1 MLRSSSIIAGAQV
14 INIVASLLK
23 VKVVAVLLGPAGVGL
38 AGLYLNLIQTAS
50 ALASLGTGAAGT
62 RQIAAAHATGEAIA
76 LARTGRAL
84 LLGNMAL
91 AAASAGLFFLA
102 SGWIARFVLDKESV
116 SADVA
121 WLSIGVALTVAAG
134 SQVSMLAGLRR
145 VGDLARINLGTGVVG
160 AALGVAALWL
170 WGTGGLLAMILVVPA
185 VSFLLGH
192 VQVARLALPAG
203 GTMSWRELWL
213 EWRALVTLGFAFML
227 SGLVTTAGDL
237 AIRTLVQRDLGLES
251 LGHFQAA
258 WAIGVTYIGFV
269 LGAMGT
275 DYYPRLTAVIG
286 DRDAAA
292 RLVNE
297 QTEVALLLCAPVV
310 VAMLGFAPWVIR
322 LMYSG
327 AFEPAVDILR
337 WQLLGDIPKVMS
349 WPLGYILLAA
359 GAGRTFVLTE
369 TLAMC
374 VFVSGVAIG
383 LPRVGVTATGV
394 AFLALYAFYLPLV
407 RWLGGRRIGFRWT
420 PAVKAQAAAVMIAA
434 LAVEGATR
442 WSDATGA
449 IVGAAIA
456 SALAIWALIRLSSR
470 AEIGGRLGDTA
481 ALGEQVRR
489 WIKARF

>member
-1 MLRSSSIIAGAQV
+1 
-14 INIVASLLK
+14 
-23 VKVVAVLLGPAGVGL
+23 
-38 AGLYLNLIQTAS
+38 
-50 ALASLGTGAAGT
+50 
-62 RQIAAAHATGEAIA
+62 
-76 LARTGRAL
+76 
-84 LLGNMAL
+84 
-91 AAASAGLFFLA
+91 
-102 SGWIARFVLDKESV
+102 
-116 SADVA
+116 
-121 WLSIGVALTVAAG
+121 
-134 SQVSMLAGLRR
+134 
-145 VGDLARINLGTGVVG
+145 
-160 AALGVAALWL
+160 
-170 WGTGGLLAMILVVPA
+170 
-185 VSFLLGH
+185 
-192 VQVARLALPAG
+192 
-203 GTMSWRELWL
+203 
-213 EWRALVTLGFAFML
+213 
-227 SGLVTTAGDL
+227 
-237 AIRTLVQRDLGLES
+237 
-251 LGHFQAA
+251 
-258 WAIGVTYIGFV
+258 
-269 LGAMGT
+269 
-275 DYYPRLTAVIG
+275 
-286 DRDAAA
+286 
-292 RLVNE
+292 
-297 QTEVALLLCAPVV
+297 
-310 VAMLGFAPWVIR
+310 
-322 LMYSG
+322 MYSG